1 MGGNALKD
9 YGIKTKRVSTSEL
22 YEYFNII
29 KKYFNGYE
37 IYIAD
42 FYRTKPSHGD
52 LDILIKTSN
61 YKEIRNIVETQ
72 IEHNKIYVND
82 SVITF
87 DYDNFQID
95 LICIE
100 PSIWE
105 TATVFYTNDPVG
117 NLLGKIAKGGFNL
130 NYGKDGLYG
139 KIYLQNSTPKVYLLS
154 DNYKIFEFLGY
165 DYNIFLK
172 GFNTLE
178 DIFKFISNGKYYDKK
193 LFLPENLDGRDRKRS
208 LKRSTFNQ
216 FLKYSKTTES
226 TYIFHEYDTERVLEW
241 FPYYLKK
248 TDELISIDN
257 IKKENNKKFKNILSQ
272 YKGNKL
278 LGDIAGYYRE
288 FKDDFYN
295 FINNNNS
302 DFISGDFNNFYI
314 RYTELIRMV
323 DKEYGFGKKMGNTI
337 YFHKNY
343 EYNVLPHKLI
353 RDVKRMLP
361 SDFEYTIIKW
371 DKGTENISF
380 IYSEDWD
387 ISNEPIVDDSYRYS
401 NGILK
406 YRKKPNRDQIYHH
419 KWMFVK
425 PSYNGFDYNESK
437 SHSLMWYKTKEYN
450 YRMIGFKDYW
460 DSLNLSES
468 YTDDEILIANKTS
481 RTSKNPGI
489 VSGNAVVP
497 KFVEMYITKND
508 LVLDYG
514 CGKYPLH
521 AIRLIEKGYNVKK
534 YDFGDNVSD
543 IHDTDALN
551 YKYDLVYASNVL
563 NVQSNTDMLIS
574 TITEIKNLLKPNS
587 KFIAN
592 YPIRPR
598 KNNMTMLELI
608 QILEQYFNVEKLGK
622 NTMLMTIL
630 DVNEN
635 NIVYQPGE
643 FVVKDYDIFNNKF
656 VNNGYHNSV
665 NNNSTMKYIK
675 PYEKNI
681 KY

>member
-9 YGIKTKRVSTSEL
+9 YGVETKRVSTDEL
-22 YEYFNII
+22 YKYFNII
-29 KKYFNGYE
+29 KEYFNDYD

-42 FYRTKPSHGD
+42 FYRSKPTHGD
-52 LDILIKTSN
+52 LDLLIKTSN
-61 YKEIRNIVETQ
+61 YKEIRRIVEDE
-72 IEHNKIYVND
+72 IEHTKIHVND

-139 KIYLQNSTPKVYLLS
+139 KVYLQNSTPNIYLLK
-154 DNYKIFEFLGY
+154 DNHKIFEFLGY

-172 GFNTLE
+172 GFDTLV

-193 LFLPENLDGRDRKRS
+193 LFLPINLDGRDRRRS
-208 LKRSTFNQ
+208 LKRSSFNL
-216 FLKYSKTTES
+216 FLEYSYSTES
-226 TYIFHEYDTERVLEW
+226 TYIFDDYNTKRVFEW
-241 FPYYLKK
+241 FPDYLVKSK
-248 TDELISIDN
+248 QLLIEDN
-257 IKKENNKKFKNILSQ
+257 IRKVNNKKFKDVLTNFKQ
-272 YKGNKL
+272 NKI
-278 LGDIAGYYRE
+278 LGDIAGYYRGSKE
-288 FKDDFYN
+288 DFYEFLN
-295 FINNNNS
+295 DNNIDFINN
-302 DFISGDFNNFYI
+302 DFGNFYS

-343 EYNVLPHKLI
+343 EYDVLPHSFIKN
-353 RDVKRMLP
+353 VKRLLP
-361 SDFEYTIIKW
+361 TDFEYTIIKW

-380 IYSEDWD
+380 IYSEYWD
-387 ISNEPIVDDSYRYS
+387 SSNEPIVDDSYRYS
-401 NGILK
+401 NGELK

-437 SHSLMWYKTKEYN
+437 LHSLMWYKKKKYN

-468 YTDDEILIANKTS
+468 YTDEEMLIANRTS
-481 RTSKNPGI
+481 RTSKNTG
-489 VSGNAVVP
+489 VVGGNAVVP
-497 KFVEMYITKND
+497 KFVEMYISDSD
-508 LVLDYG
+508 LILDYG

-534 YDFGDNVSD
+534 YDFGNNVGD
-543 IHDTDALN
+543 LHDSDALD

-563 NVQSNTDMLIS
+563 NVQSNTEMLLK
-574 TITEIKNLLKPNS
+574 TIKEIKSLLKPNG

-592 YPIRPR
+592 YPIAPR
-598 KNNMTMLELI
+598 KNNMTMVELVE
-608 QILEQYFNVEKLGK
+608 ILSQDFNVEKLGK
-622 NTMLMTIL
+622 NTILMTIL
-630 DVNEN
+630 DINEN

-643 FVVKDYDIFNNKF
+643 FVVKDYDIFNNKYI
-656 VNNGYHNSV
+656 NNGYHNIH
-665 NNNSTMKYIK
+665 NNSSSMKYIK
-675 PYEKNI
+675 PYEKN
-681 KY
+681 K